1 MPVTPLGS
9 LRLKLTLWYLSTLCA
24 IILLLGG
31 GLFVAIS
38 HRFATELDQ
47 SLRGATAQL
56 ERAARIRELES
67 GARGRVVDAVEE
79 LRIPERALY
88 LLDTAGT
95 PVTPAQAEPWIRT
108 AAVRAAGS
116 GSSDEEHH
124 TRHDAT
130 LRLHAE
136 RFVLNGGR
144 TLVAAAVA
152 DKVELED
159 RYAAL
164 IAEFGGAA
172 LIAMVLVAG
181 GGWLLVRQATA
192 PIERSMAQMR
202 RFMADAAH
210 ELRTPI
216 TVLRTQAEVA
226 LQRDRDPGTYVASL
240 RGIESESRRLGRIV
254 DDLLILA
261 RADSGERP
269 IGFGR
274 VFLDDIVMDAV
285 GAAGAMATARGV
297 GLTLGGFDEAAVHG
311 DAELLRQLV
320 MILLDNAI
328 KFTPR
333 GGWVDVTVG
342 VREGAAV
349 VTVSD
354 SGPGISADQLP
365 HIFERFYRGDP
376 ARSRTDHDTPGASGA
391 GLGLSIAQWIAEAH
405 QAEIAVRSPSG
416 GGTIMTVRFPA
427 VAGPGNMSSSRQ
439 VSVTRVSHES

>member
-1 MPVTPLGS
+1 MPVTSLGS

-31 GLFVAIS
+31 GLFIAIS
-38 HRFATELDQ
+38 HRFATELDE
-47 SLRGATAQL
+47 SLHDATAQL
-56 ERAARIRELES
+56 KRAARIRELES
-67 GARGRVVDAVEE
+67 GARGRVVDAVDE

-95 PVTPAQAEPWIRT
+95 PVTPGQAEPWIR
-108 AAVRAAGS
+108 AAAMRAAAAGS
-116 GSSDEEHH
+116 LDAEHH
-124 TRHDAT
+124 TRHDRT

-136 RFVLNGGR
+136 RFALNGGR

-159 RYAAL
+159 RYAVL

-172 LIAMVLVAG
+172 LIALVLVAV

-192 PIERSMAQMR
+192 PIERNMAQMR

-226 LQRDRDPGTYVASL
+226 LQRDRDAGAYVGAL

-254 DDLLILA
+254 DDLLTLA

-269 IGFGR
+269 IQLGR
-274 VFLDDIVMDAV
+274 VFLDDVVMDAV
-285 GAAGAMATARGV
+285 GAAGGMAIARGV
-297 GLTLGGFDEAAVHG
+297 GLTLGGFDEAPVNG

-333 GGWVDVTVG
+333 GGRVDVTVG
-342 VREGAAV
+342 VQEGAAV
-349 VTVSD
+349 VSVADT
-354 SGPGISADQLP
+354 GPGIAADQLP
-365 HIFERFYRGDP
+365 HIFERFYRSDP
-376 ARSRTDHDTPGASGA
+376 ARSRGDCDTAGAGGA

-405 QAEIAVRSPSG
+405 QAEIAVRSPPEV
-416 GGTIMTVRFPA
+416 GTTMTVRFPVVTAPA
-427 VAGPGNMSSSRQ
+427 VGG
-439 VSVTRVSHES
+439 RVIVPTGGRH

>member
-1 MPVTPLGS
+1 MPATSLRS

-31 GLFVAIS
+31 GLFIAIS
-38 HRFATELDQ
+38 HRFATELDA
-47 SLRGATAQL
+47 SLREATARL
-56 ERAARIRELES
+56 ERAARIREVES

-79 LRIPERALY
+79 LRIPDRVLY

-95 PVTPAQAEPWIRT
+95 PIMPAQADLSIRAAART
-108 AAVRAAGS
+108 AAGVGS
-116 GSSDEEHH
+116 FDGEDE
-124 TRHDAT
+124 THDERT
-130 LRLHAE
+130 LRLHVE
-136 RFVLNGGR
+136 RFTLSSGR
-144 TLVAAAVA
+144 PLIAAALA

-164 IAEFGGAA
+164 IAAFGGAA

-226 LQRDRDPGTYVASL
+226 LQRTRDVDGYVGAL
-240 RGIESESRRLGRIV
+240 QGIESESRRLARIV

-261 RADSGERP
+261 RADSGESP
-269 IGFGR
+269 VQLGR
-274 VFLDDIVMDAV
+274 LFLDDVVMDVV
-285 GAAGAMATARGV
+285 GAAGAMATAREV
-297 GLTLGGFDEAAVHG
+297 ALAVGGFEEAPVNG

-320 MILLDNAI
+320 MILVDNAL
-328 KFTPR
+328 KFTPP
-333 GGWVDVTVG
+333 GGRVDVTVG
-342 VREGAAV
+342 VRDGAAV
-349 VTVSD
+349 VAVADT
-354 SGPGISADQLP
+354 GPGITAEQLP
-365 HIFERFYRGDP
+365 HIFERFYRSDP
-376 ARSRTDHDTPGASGA
+376 ARGRGDQDTAAASGA

-405 QAEIAVRSPSG
+405 QAEIAVKSQPGSG
-416 GGTIMTVRFPA
+416 TSVTVRFPMATSMHA
-427 VAGPGNMSSSRQ
+427 VSLS
-439 VSVTRVSHES
+439 

>member
-1 MPVTPLGS
+1 MSGTSLRS
-9 LRLKLTLWYLSTLCA
+9 LRLKLTLWYLSTLCG
-24 IILLLGG
+24 ILLLLGG
-31 GLFVAIS
+31 GLFIAIG
-38 HRFATELDQ
+38 HRFARELDE
-47 SLRGATAQL
+47 SLRDATGQL

-79 LRIPERALY
+79 LRVPDRMLF

-95 PVTPAQAEPWIRT
+95 PVTPAEADPWIRAAATHAAT
-108 AAVRAAGS
+108 AIRF
-116 GSSDEEHH
+116 DTEHH
-124 TRHDAT
+124 THRDRT

-136 RFVLNGGR
+136 RFTLSSGR
-144 TLVAAAVA
+144 VLVAAAVA

-172 LIAMVLVAG
+172 LIAMVLVAA

-192 PIERSMAQMR
+192 PIERNVAQMR

-226 LQRDRDPGTYVASL
+226 LQRTRDVGGYVGAL
-240 RGIESESRRLGRIV
+240 RSIESESRRLGRIV

-269 IGFGR
+269 IHLDR
-274 VFLDDIVMDAV
+274 LFLDDVVMDVV

-297 GLTLGGFDEAAVHG
+297 ALTLDGFDEAPVNG

-320 MILLDNAI
+320 MILVDNAL
-328 KFTPR
+328 KFTLP
-333 GGWVDVTVG
+333 GGRVDVAVG

-349 VTVSD
+349 ATVAD
-354 SGPGISADQLP
+354 TGPGIAAEHLP
-365 HIFERFYRGDP
+365 HIFERFYRSDP
-376 ARSRTDHDTPGASGA
+376 ARSRGDPNVAAAGGA
-391 GLGLSIAQWIAEAH
+391 GLGLSIARWIANAH
-405 QAEIAVRSPSG
+405 QAEIAVVSEPG
-416 GGTIMTVRFPA
+416 QGTIFTVRFP
-427 VAGPGNMSSSRQ
+427 VL
-439 VSVTRVSHES
+439 VSGGSVSLP